1 MPKQI
6 MSEQIKD
13 KPEKVE
19 PDYSLRPGGPIQRDE
34 NNSPLTIPQLIKKL
48 RK

>member
-1 MPKQI
+1 

-19 PDYSLRPGGPIQRDE
+19 PDYSLRAGGPIQQDVD
-34 NNSPLTIPQLIKKL
+34 NAPLTLPQLIKKL